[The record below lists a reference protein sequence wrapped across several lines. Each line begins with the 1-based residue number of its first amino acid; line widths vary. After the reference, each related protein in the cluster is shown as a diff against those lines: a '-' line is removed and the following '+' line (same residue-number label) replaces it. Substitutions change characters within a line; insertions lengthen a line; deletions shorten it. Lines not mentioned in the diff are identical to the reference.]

1 MSDSA
6 PELANLISQ
15 TVVDEM
21 VGLVGLDTYKR
32 MLDTLTRNADSDLS
46 QLITCLQQNNWDAII
61 SQAHKIKGAA
71 GLMGLSGLQTACK
84 TIGDQ
89 AKVNQKADDAE
100 ATLRHIAS
108 GNIALL
114 QQRLGDHV

>member
-32 MLDTLTRNADSDLS
+32 MLDTLARNGDSDLS
-46 QLITCLQQNNWDAII
+46 QLITHLQRNNWDAII
-61 SQAHKIKGAA
+61 YQAHKVKGAA
-71 GLMGLSGLQTACK
+71 GLMGLSGLQIACK
-84 TIGDQ
+84 TVGDQ
-89 AKVNQKADDAE
+89 AKLNQKIDHAE
-100 ATLRHIAS
+100 ATLQLIAS

-114 QQRLGDHV
+114 KQTLG

>member
-21 VGLVGLDTYKR
+21 VDLVGLDTYKR
-32 MLDTLTRNADSDLS
+32 MLDTLARNGDSDLS
-46 QLITCLQQNNWDAII
+46 QLITHLQQNNWDAIV
-61 SQAHKIKGAA
+61 SQAHKVKGAA
-71 GLMGLSGLQTACK
+71 GLLGLSGLQAACEK
-84 TIGDQ
+84 IGDQ

-100 ATLRHIAS
+100 ATLQHIAS
-108 GNIALL
+108 ANIALL
-114 QQRLGDHV
+114 EQTLG